1 MEQKSNNLK
10 HNGSFQSVDFL
21 IIKLV
26 FFKFLGGFFKQSSIL
41 VLFILFLFIKE
52 KQNHCKNNNQLLI
65 DQRKTVR
72 KFFNELKRLGS
83 KSQSLAASQI
93 FGKLGQH
100 LQHFQ
105 DFLLGHMK
113 QVKYSKSNFNSIS
126 SIFFFKNSIK
136 ISSNKLS
143 HEVPG
148 LLQQCTLNDP
158 LPCQNES
165 NFLISCL

>member
-21 IIKLV
+21 II

-126 SIFFFKNSIK
+126 SIFFSKTVLKLVLTSFLMKSQDYYNSA
-136 ISSNKLS
+136 L
-143 HEVPG
+143 
-148 LLQQCTLNDP
+148 
-158 LPCQNES
+158 
-165 NFLISCL
+165 